1 MTLSSWAKGY
11 STSRVRVGEAFGD
24 WLISRTAAQVLAI
37 LISTTVAVVALDFTT
52 DQPRLSLSAL
62 YILPISIA
70 CWSLRPRQ
78 AVAFTVVVALLSA
91 LRYPLFHPDPE
102 VWQAIN
108 NHLGRLFSF
117 GLNAAVLMALR
128 RSHDRYAFLARHDM
142 MTGFLNKGAI
152 VDEISNLRRRPD
164 ARKGSILVSYI
175 DLDGFKA
182 INDSHGHAEGDA
194 VLKAFSEE
202 LAKTFSEPYL
212 LGRVG
217 GDEFIIACSVPDEAS
232 TDDIAHAMHHRLSLI
247 LAHAPHPLSCSMGV
261 TVVSGRDRRPVE
273 AWIADADQEMYRAKH
288 AGKNSYCLT
297 FGRSSETPVGSE
309 RQAPEQD
316 MFPALARA
324 S

>member
-1 MTLSSWAKGY
+1 MSNSAKGY
-11 STSRVRVGEAFGD
+11 SASWVRVGEAFGD
-24 WLISRTAAQVLAI
+24 WLISRAVAQVWTVLVLATI
-37 LISTTVAVVALDFTT
+37 VVVALDFTT
-52 DQPRLSLSAL
+52 YQPRLSLSAL

-117 GLNAAVLMALR
+117 GLNAAVLIALR
-128 RSHDRYAFLARHDM
+128 RSHDRYAFLAHHDM

-152 VDEISNLRRRPD
+152 VDEISNLRRRAD
-164 ARKGSILVSYI
+164 ARDGSILISYV

-182 INDSHGHAEGDA
+182 INDCYGHAEGDA

-202 LAKTFSEPYL
+202 LAKAFSEPYL

-217 GDEFIIACSVPDEAS
+217 GDEFVMACSVPDDAS
-232 TDDIAHAMHHRLSLI
+232 TDDFARRIHHRLSLI
-247 LAHAPHPLSCSMGV
+247 LAHATHPVSCSTGV
-261 TVVSGRDRRPVE
+261 TVVSECDLRPVE
-273 AWIADADQEMYRAKH
+273 AWIADADQAMYRAKH
-288 AGKNSYCLT
+288 GGKNSYRLT
-297 FGRSSETPVGSE
+297 PGQSSERPVALE
-309 RQAPEQD
+309 QRPPEQD
-316 MFPALARA
+316 PFLALARA